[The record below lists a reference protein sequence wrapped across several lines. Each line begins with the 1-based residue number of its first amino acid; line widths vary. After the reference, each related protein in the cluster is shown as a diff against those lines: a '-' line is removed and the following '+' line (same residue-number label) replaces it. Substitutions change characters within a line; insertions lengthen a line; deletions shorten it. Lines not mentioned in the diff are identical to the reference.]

1 MKPMH
6 LHKDGDVAVAGR
18 FALANPAVL
27 PSRFGR
33 KDAEGDLRELK
44 LAMKNQ
50 KTAME
55 EAHLSLKATVEQITK
70 DAKSA
75 SEVGE
80 AAKAAVEKA
89 AEAAGVQAQKFAD
102 LEQEFAKFRDL
113 LDQKRAAQKSLG
125 AQFCETDDA
134 KTLFEKKRGSASLHV
149 KSITE
154 ATTGT
159 GDAGNLI
166 RADRVP
172 GVITDPNRPM
182 FLRQLLGAGQTTSNA
197 IEFVRETGFTNAA
210 APVAEGALKPESDI
224 QFELDSAPVRTIAH
238 WIMASMQVLDDVPML
253 MSYIDSRLRYGLE
266 LEEEEQ
272 LLSGDGT
279 GQNILG
285 LIPQATAYDDS
296 RGIPGDTRIDVLR
309 RAMTQVRV
317 AEYQADSIV
326 IHPNDWESIELTK
339 TADGAYVWAQPTAI
353 AAARLWG
360 LPVITSTALTE
371 GEFLVGNFLQ
381 AATVWDRMLAR
392 VDVAREDGD
401 NFRTNMVTIRAENRL
416 ALTVFRPEAI
426 VYGNFTDVVSTGV

>member
-18 FALANPAVL
+18 FALAAPAVH
-27 PSRFGR
+27 RFGR
-33 KDAEGDLRELK
+33 KDAEGDLRDLK
-44 LAMKNQ
+44 LALKNQ

-55 EAHLSLKATVEQITK
+55 EAHRDLKSTVEVITT

-75 SEVGE
+75 KEIGE
-80 AAKAAVEKA
+80 AAKLAVEKA
-89 AEAAGVQAQKFAD
+89 AEAANTQAQKFAD
-102 LEQEFAKFRDL
+102 LEQEFAKFRENMD
-113 LDQKRAAQKSLG
+113 KKAALAKSLG
-125 AQFCETDDA
+125 AQFCETDEA
-134 KTLFEKKRGSASLHV
+134 KTLFEKKRGRASMPV
-149 KSITE
+149 KSITS

-159 GDAGNLI
+159 GDAGTLI
-166 RADRVP
+166 RADRIP

-210 APVAEGALKPESDI
+210 APVAEGATKPESDL

-272 LLSGDGT
+272 LLAGDGT

-296 RGIPGDTRIDVLR
+296 RGRVGDTRIDVLR

-326 IHPNDWESIELTK
+326 IHPNDWELIELTK
-339 TADGAYVWAQPTAI
+339 TSEGAYVWANPTAI

-381 AATVWDRMLAR
+381 AATVWDRMNAR
-392 VDVAREDGD
+392 VDVATEDRD
-401 NFRTNMVTIRAENRL
+401 NFIKNMVTIRAENRL

-426 VYGNFTDVVSTGV
+426 VYGDFADVVSTGV